1 MLRDVWILE
10 LIGILAASAASLG
23 SETILSQH
31 LIHGGPM
38 LLVRRRQLSIA
49 IIMTW
54 SLATTLAHA
63 QQWQGPSGPNGA
75 IWRPG
80 HVALGFEPRTGVTDA
95 VLELNRPLAGDKELL
110 FNAGTTFKSEVTPR
124 LQVDTERVYVGGA
137 RSKASL
143 LWPGI
148 DVAIHGTAVIGTRNL
163 SERLPRDYTLIVG
176 GKILA
181 EEVRVKLVGD
191 WADYAFKPGY
201 ALTSLEDV
209 ERFIQ
214 TNHHLPDLPSAAE
227 VSETGVG
234 LGTMQSKLLLKIE
247 ELTLHMIQQHKT
259 IEQLRQEL
267 TTLKAAT
274 SLTVK
279 TNVRNDGHLQRKRE
293 RP

>member
-1 MLRDVWILE
+1 MYGDTK
-10 LIGILAASAASLG
+10 LIKILAAGAVIQG
-23 SETILSQH
+23 SETAFLHISLTEDF
-31 LIHGGPM
+31 M
-38 LLVRRRQLSIA
+38 LLVRHRQLSIA
-49 IIMTW
+49 IIMTLG
-54 SLATTLAHA
+54 LATTLAHA
-63 QQWQGPSGPNGA
+63 QQWQGPSGPSGA

-80 HVALGFEPRTGVTDA
+80 HVAIGLDTRTAGVTEA
-95 VLELNRPLAGDKELL
+95 VLELNQPLTGDRALL
-110 FNAGTTFKSEVTPR
+110 FSAGTTFKGEAIPR

-148 DVAIHGTAVIGTRNL
+148 DVAIHGTAVIGTRSL

-176 GKILA
+176 GKVLA
-181 EEVRVKLVGD
+181 EEVRVKLVED

-201 ALTSLEDV
+201 ALRSLEDV

-259 IEQLRQEL
+259 IE
-267 TTLKAAT
+267 
-274 SLTVK
+274 
-279 TNVRNDGHLQRKRE
+279 
-293 RP
+293 

>member
-1 MLRDVWILE
+1 MIRILKAGAV
-10 LIGILAASAASLG
+10 IQG
-23 SETILSQH
+23 SETAFLHISLTEDF
-31 LIHGGPM
+31 M
-38 LLVRRRQLSIA
+38 LLVKHSQLSIA
-49 IIMTW
+49 IIMTL

-63 QQWQGPSGPNGA
+63 QQWQGSSGPNGA

-80 HVALGFEPRTGVTDA
+80 HVALGFEPMTGVTGA

-143 LWPGI
+143 LWPSI

-163 SERLPRDYTLIVG
+163 SERLPTEYALIVG

-181 EEVRVKLVGD
+181 EEVRVKLVKD

-201 ALTSLEDV
+201 ALRSLEDV

-293 RP
+293 WP

>member
-1 MLRDVWILE
+1 MYGDTK
-10 LIGILAASAASLG
+10 LIKILAAGAVIQG
-23 SETILSQH
+23 SETAFLHISLTEDF
-31 LIHGGPM
+31 M
-38 LLVRRRQLSIA
+38 WLVKPRQLSIA
-49 IIMTW
+49 IIMTLA
-54 SLATTLAHA
+54 LATTLAHA

-75 IWRPG
+75 IWRLG

-95 VLELNRPLAGDKELL
+95 VLELNQPLAGERELL
-110 FNAGTTFKSEVTPR
+110 LSAGTTFKSEVIPR

-143 LWPGI
+143 LWSGI
-148 DVAIHGTAVIGTRNL
+148 DIAIHGTAAIGTRSL
-163 SERLPRDYTLIVG
+163 SERLPTDYALIVG

-181 EEVRVKLVGD
+181 EEVRVKLVKD

-201 ALTSLEDV
+201 ALRSLEDV

-214 TNHHLPDLPSAAE
+214 TNQHLPDLPSAAE

-274 SLTVK
+274 NLTVK
-279 TNVRNDGHLQRKRE
+279 TNARNDGHVQCKRE

>member
-1 MLRDVWILE
+1 
-10 LIGILAASAASLG
+10 
-23 SETILSQH
+23 
-31 LIHGGPM
+31 M

-49 IIMTW
+49 LILTLM
-54 SLATTLAHA
+54 LATTVAHA
-63 QQWQGPSGPNGA
+63 QQWKGASEPSGT

-80 HVALGFEPRTGVTDA
+80 HIALGLQPKTPGVIDA
-95 VLELNRPLAGDKELL
+95 LLGLNQPLAADKELL
-110 FNAGTTFKSEVTPR
+110 FSAGTTFNAEAIPR

-148 DVAIHGTAVIGTRNL
+148 DVAIHGTAVIGTRSL
-163 SERLPRDYTLIVG
+163 SERLPRDYALIVG
-176 GKILA
+176 GKVLA
-181 EEVRVKLVGD
+181 EEVRVKLVED

-227 VSETGVG
+227 VSETGIA

-267 TTLKAAT
+267 RQVKRDRGLTL
-274 SLTVK
+274 K
-279 TNVRNDGHLQRKRE
+279 TNVRNDKILQHKRE
-293 RP
+293 RS